1 MLGRISLL
9 TTGQVPRASS
19 WRISP
24 RGAVLTLWKLS
35 CPAGMEDWTVGLD
48 SHPCPHFSW
57 SPNAPKAAALFSGW
71 KRIGLPKYP
80 MKRTC

>member
-35 CPAGMEDWTVGLD
+35 CPAGMEDWTAGLD
-48 SHPCPHFSW
+48 SGTGQPP
-57 SPNAPKAAALFSGW
+57 
-71 KRIGLPKYP
+71 LPSLQLVPQCTQSCSLVLRLEKDWFA
-80 MKRTC
+80 